1 MNKGTATLSKLIYY
15 ENILEFYNV
24 KENLWSELTES
35 RPALLTQATEM
46 KIDSF
51 LGYAYDHAYPELKI
65 PVELQSEIE
74 DLLTTKVYGWST
86 AENFEVPYE
95 IIIEMFIASVESVC
109 QKHDY
114 DRAHLHYISKELN
127 DHAIIPD
134 SSLIFV
140 EASIRAKIAHE
151 HLKNELICDGYSLKQ
166 ANDILPWRCDLEK
179 QFQIDAINCSCNF

>member
-1 MNKGTATLSKLIYY
+1 MS
-15 ENILEFYNV
+15 EN
-24 KENLWSELTES
+24 
-35 RPALLTQATEM
+35 
-46 KIDSF
+46 
-51 LGYAYDHAYPELKI
+51 
-65 PVELQSEIE
+65 
-74 DLLTTKVYGWST
+74 
-86 AENFEVPYE
+86 
-95 IIIEMFIASVESVC
+95 
-109 QKHDY
+109 DY

-151 HLKNELICDGYSLKQ
+151 HLKNELICEGYSLKQ